1 MAAQSLANGAS
12 DSKMST
18 RERILLAFLRV
29 ANERGLEAATT
40 RRIAEAAGVNEVTLF
55 RHFGDKATL
64 ALAAVRHFSPVERF
78 RGRDPQIDAS
88 SPSMAAVG
96 LEACLRYCSDGIS
109 ARPELLEF
117 GVGEARRMPDV
128 LAEMAAIPRA
138 AMEFLDRALT
148 EASAV
153 LRPEIDHRATR
164 LQWLGLL
171 VPSRLLVA
179 RGAMA
184 EPSAEEWDQLL
195 AAAVRAVIDW
205 RGDENDV
212 EP

>member
-1 MAAQSLANGAS
+1 MAAQSLASGAS
-12 DSKMST
+12 NSKMST

-78 RGRDPQIDAS
+78 RARDPQIDAS
-88 SPSMAAVG
+88 SPSMAAAG
-96 LEACLRYCSDGIS
+96 LKACLRYCSDGIS

-171 VPSRLLVA
+171 VHSRLLVA